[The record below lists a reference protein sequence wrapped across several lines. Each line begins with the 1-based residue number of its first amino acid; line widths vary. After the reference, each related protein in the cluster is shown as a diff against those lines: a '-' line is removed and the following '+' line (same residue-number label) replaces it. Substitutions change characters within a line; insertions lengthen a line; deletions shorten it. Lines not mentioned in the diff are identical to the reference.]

1 VAIIPATAGRS
12 SSSVSMASKAGSCV
26 RYCEARGLEL
36 ADLTPDQL
44 LEISPRL
51 SREVMGVLTVRGS
64 MEARSAFGGT
74 APVRVAEQLA
84 ALRREIAAGRSWAQE
99 R

>member
-1 VAIIPATAGRS
+1 MQCLLYAGFG
-12 SSSVSMASKAGSCV
+12 MPIGMLGAGW
-26 RYCEARGLEL
+26 
-36 ADLTPDQL
+36 P
-44 LEISPRL
+44 
-51 SREVMGVLTVRGS
+51 
-64 MEARSAFGGT
+64 EARSAFGGT

>member
-1 VAIIPATAGRS
+1 MRQGVPFREAHE
-12 SSSVSMASKAGSCV
+12 VAGSCV

-64 MEARSAFGGT
+64 LEARSAFGGT

-84 ALRREIAAGRSWAQE
+84 ALRREIAAGRSWAQGGPPA